1 MLGHDSAQ
9 RLLGNEGGV
18 GSRIRIAGASF
29 EVIGIFE
36 RVGTQLWRDSAPIDE
51 QIWMPITS
59 FYPLVPQRWQTY
71 ADQEVVENVL
81 FRFPG
86 RRLYDASK
94 VEVRAI
100 LAEQLRVSP
109 TDEEAIYVFGP
120 TDALRNVPL
129 DAMQGM
135 LFVLAVATLGIGGI
149 GVMNMMLDSVHERRG
164 EIGVRL
170 AVGARRRDVVTQFL
184 VETLAMT
191 SVGGLLGIA
200 LGVAACIALT
210 IPDLPD
216 LIPVPI
222 LRGRIVVLALGVMAF
237 VGAVAGVL
245 PAWRAARVDPAAI
258 LRVD

>member
-1 MLGHDSAQ
+1 
-9 RLLGNEGGV
+9 
-18 GSRIRIAGASF
+18 
-29 EVIGIFE
+29 
-36 RVGTQLWRDSAPIDE
+36 
-51 QIWMPITS
+51 
-59 FYPLVPQRWQTY
+59 
-71 ADQEVVENVL
+71 
-81 FRFPG
+81 
-86 RRLYDASK
+86 
-94 VEVRAI
+94 VEVRSI
-100 LAEQLRVSP
+100 LAERLRVSP
-109 TDEEAIYVFGP
+109 SDEEAIYVVSP
-120 TDALRNVPL
+120 ADALRNVPL